1 MTRQVLDLTGLDQQ
15 SGWQGA
21 VLLDPAFIVGGGVAY
36 LRYIERVG
44 NSIRVRLGASE
55 TDNPLDV
62 GPHFTQAFEAAD
74 EAFTFVALTGSTLV
88 LKGPGHPDNT
98 FADLIEPYFWT
109 PDNGA
114 AMAAWFTGRSGAFT
128 LTLDDGVEPS
138 IAVGGTAAAGA
149 AETAATVARV
159 ALTLADFDTAG
170 LELDVLALLRA
181 GDGGAGTLFAL
192 PPRGV
197 VGAIL
202 DGEIGLGADDEII
215 TRIRRRSGA
224 VLAFND
230 NGPLLLADYF
240 GPGGDGADLTLYV
253 QTTAGVGSLPVST
266 TTSAGGNFIQF
277 GPLGTDLDALVD
289 GIEDGHRFILAFA
302 RAAVTAIAVRGTAA
316 AGAAETAATVA
327 RITPPVRP
335 VAGAADAGAAEA
347 RTHVRQVP
355 ALAIRGL
362 VEAGA
367 AEAAARVLAIRALR
381 GSAAAGAAETTAT
394 VARIVPA
401 VRPVA
406 GRAEAGA
413 AEARTHVRQVPA
425 LAIRGL
431 ADAGGAETTATVA
444 RIASAV
450 RPVPPLA
457 IAAAAAGGAEARAR
471 LTRIG
476 HLLVHGT
483 AASGAPVLFAHVA
496 RVPPAAEQ
504 YARTIRESAPERRLL
519 TALEIR
525 HAAVAAPVR
534 VVNDTEERTIE
545 GNRYVALRFDARLA
559 DDVEGQAPQAELAID
574 NVGRDLTQ
582 WLEAAQGGTGATVR
596 VLQVLDIDD
605 PPIEW
610 ELTMDVA
617 GVQVDAERVTARLGF
632 DPLLGRAAVT
642 LRHDPQT
649 SPGLF

>member
-181 GDGGAGTLFAL
+181 GAGGAGTLFAL

-215 TRIRRRSGA
+215 TRIRRRSGN

-230 NGPLLLADYF
+230 NGPLLLSDYF
-240 GPGGDGADLTLYV
+240 GPGGAGADLTLYV

-289 GIEDGHRFILAFA
+289 NIEDGHRFILAFA

-316 AGAAETAATVA
+316 AGAAETTATVA

-335 VAGAADAGAAEA
+335 VAGRAEAGAAEA
-347 RTHVRQVP
+347 RAHVRQVP

-362 VEAGA
+362 VEAG
-367 AEAAARVLAIRALR
+367 
-381 GSAAAGAAETTAT
+381 
-394 VARIVPA
+394 
-401 VRPVA
+401 
-406 GRAEAGA
+406 
-413 AEARTHVRQVPA
+413 
-425 LAIRGL
+425 
-431 ADAGGAETTATVA
+431 
-444 RIASAV
+444 
-450 RPVPPLA
+450 
-457 IAAAAAGGAEARAR
+457 GAEARAR
-471 LTRIG
+471 LTRIA
-476 HLLVHGT
+476 HLPVRGV
-483 AASGAPVLFAHVA
+483 AESGAPAPFAHVA

-534 VVNDTEERTIE
+534 VVNDTVERTIE

>member
-1 MTRQVLDLTGLDQQ
+1 
-15 SGWQGA
+15 
-21 VLLDPAFIVGGGVAY
+21 
-36 LRYIERVG
+36 
-44 NSIRVRLGASE
+44 
-55 TDNPLDV
+55 
-62 GPHFTQAFEAAD
+62 
-74 EAFTFVALTGSTLV
+74 
-88 LKGPGHPDNT
+88 
-98 FADLIEPYFWT
+98 
-109 PDNGA
+109 
-114 AMAAWFTGRSGAFT
+114 MAAWFTGRSGAFT

-159 ALTLADFDTAG
+159 ALTLADFDDDG
-170 LELDVLALLRA
+170 LEFDMLALLRA
-181 GDGGAGTLFAL
+181 GAGDAGTLFAL

-215 TRIRRRSGA
+215 TRIRRRSGN

-230 NGPLLLADYF
+230 NGPLLLSDYF
-240 GPGGDGADLTLYV
+240 GPGGAGADLTLYV

-277 GPLGTDLDALVD
+277 GPLGTDLDTLVD
-289 GIEDGHRFILAFA
+289 NIEDGHRFILAFA
-302 RAAVTAIAVRGTAA
+302 RPAPIEIAVSGTAA

-335 VAGAADAGAAEA
+335 VAGAADAGAVEA
-347 RTHVRQVP
+347 RAHVRQVP

-362 VEAGA
+362 VEAGG
-367 AEAAARVLAIRALR
+367 AETTATVARIVLAIRALR
-381 GSAAAGAAETTAT
+381 GSA
-394 VARIVPA
+394 
-401 VRPVA
+401 
-406 GRAEAGA
+406 
-413 AEARTHVRQVPA
+413 
-425 LAIRGL
+425 
-431 ADAGGAETTATVA
+431 DA
-444 RIASAV
+444 S
-450 RPVPPLA
+450 
-457 IAAAAAGGAEARAR
+457 GAEARAR

-476 HLLVHGT
+476 HLQLRGL
-483 AASGAPVLFAHVA
+483 AESGAPALFAHVA

-545 GNRYVALRFDARLA
+545 GNRYIALRFDARLA

-617 GVQVDAERVTARLGF
+617 GVAVDAERVTARLGF

>member
-21 VLLDPAFIVGGGVAY
+21 ALIDPVLIVGGGVAY
-36 LRYIERVG
+36 LRHIERVG
-44 NSIRVRLGASE
+44 NSIRVRLAASE
-55 TDNPLDV
+55 TADPLDA
-62 GPHFTQAFEAAD
+62 GPEFTAALETYD
-74 EAFTFVALTGSTLV
+74 EAISFVGSDGAALT

-98 FADLIEPYFWT
+98 FADASEPYFWT

-114 AMAAWFTGRSGAFT
+114 AMAAWFLNRSGAFT
-128 LTLDDGVEPS
+128 FILDDGVDE
-138 IAVGGTAAAGA
+138 IVRDVGGTAAAGA

-159 ALTLADFDTAG
+159 AQLTLADFDTAG
-170 LELDVLALLRA
+170 LELDMLALLRA

-192 PPRGV
+192 PPRGHA
-197 VGAIL
+197 GAIL
-202 DGEIGLGADDEII
+202 DGEIGIGADDEII
-215 TRIRRRSGA
+215 TRIRRRNGNTL
-224 VLAFND
+224 VIND
-230 NGPLLLADYF
+230 NGPLSLADYF
-240 GPGGDGADLTLYV
+240 GAGGDGADLTLYI
-253 QTTAGVGSLPVST
+253 QTTAGVGSFPVS
-266 TTSAGGNFIQF
+266 SADAAGSGFIRLR
-277 GPLGTDLDALVD
+277 PLGADLDAIVD
-289 GIEDGHRFILAFA
+289 GIEDGQSFIIAFA
-302 RAAVTAIAVRGTAA
+302 RAAVTAIAVRGSVA
-316 AGAAETAATVA
+316 AGVTGATATVA
-327 RITPPVRP
+327 RITP
-335 VAGAADAGAAEA
+335 
-347 RTHVRQVP
+347 
-355 ALAIRGL
+355 
-362 VEAGA
+362 
-367 AEAAARVLAIRALR
+367 
-381 GSAAAGAAETTAT
+381 
-394 VARIVPA
+394 A

-406 GRAEAGA
+406 GL
-413 AEARTHVRQVPA
+413 AEARAPAAFATVHVVPT
-425 LAIRGL
+425 LGIRG
-431 ADAGGAETTATVA
+431 G
-444 RIASAV
+444 ASAS
-450 RPVPPLA
+450 
-457 IAAAAAGGAEARAR
+457 GAQARAR

-476 HLLVHGT
+476 HPPVRGL
-483 AASGAPVLFAHVA
+483 AESGAPAMFAHVA

-596 VLQVLDIDD
+596 VLQVLDIPD
-605 PPIEW
+605 PPVEW

-617 GVQVDAERVTARLGF
+617 GVAVDAERVTARLGF

>member
-15 SGWQGA
+15 SGWRGA
-21 VLLDPAFIVGGGVAY
+21 VLIDPALIEGGGVAY

-44 NSIRVRLGASE
+44 NSIRVRLAATE
-55 TDNPLDV
+55 TADPLDA
-62 GPHFTQAFEAAD
+62 GPEFTAALETYD
-74 EAFTFVALTGSTLV
+74 EAISFVGSDSAALT
-88 LKGPGHPDNT
+88 LKGPGHGDNT
-98 FADLIEPYFWT
+98 FADAIEPYFWT

-128 LTLDDGVEPS
+128 LTLDDGIEPS

-159 ALTLADFDTAG
+159 ALTLADFDDDG
-170 LELDVLALLRA
+170 LELDMLALLRA
-181 GDGGAGTLFAL
+181 GAGNVGTIFAL
-192 PPRGV
+192 PPRGT

-202 DGEIGLGADDEII
+202 DGEIGLGTDDAII
-215 TRIRRRSGA
+215 TRIRRRAGNT
-224 VLAFND
+224 LIINNND
-230 NGPLLLADYF
+230 PLSLADYF
-240 GPGGDGADLTLYV
+240 GAGGDGADLTFYI
-253 QTTAGVGSLPVST
+253 QTTAGVGSFPVS
-266 TTSAGGNFIQF
+266 SAEAAGDNFLRL
-277 GPLGTDLDALVD
+277 GPFDADLDALVD
-289 GIEDGHRFILAFA
+289 NIEDGHKFIVAFA
-302 RAAVTAIAVRGTAA
+302 RPAPTEIAVRGTAA

-327 RITPPVRP
+327 RVT
-335 VAGAADAGAAEA
+335 
-347 RTHVRQVP
+347 
-355 ALAIRGL
+355 
-362 VEAGA
+362 
-367 AEAAARVLAIRALR
+367 
-381 GSAAAGAAETTAT
+381 
-394 VARIVPA
+394 PA

-413 AEARTHVRQVPA
+413 AEARAHVRQVPA
-425 LAIRGL
+425 LAIAGA

-444 RIASAV
+444 RIV
-450 RPVPPLA
+450 LA
-457 IAAAAAGGAEARAR
+457 IRALRGSADAGGAEARAR

-476 HLLVHGT
+476 HLPVHGT
-483 AASGAPVLFAHVA
+483 AASGAPALFAHVA
-496 RVPPAAEQ
+496 RVPPPGEQ

-534 VVNDTEERTIE
+534 VVNDTVERTIE
-545 GNRYVALRFDARLA
+545 GNRYIALRFDARLA
-559 DDVEGQAPQAELAID
+559 DDVEGQAPQAELATD

-596 VLQVLDIDD
+596 VLQVLDIPD

>member
-1 MTRQVLDLTGLDQQ
+1 MARQVLDLTGLDQQ
-15 SGWQGA
+15 SGWRGA
-21 VLLDPAFIVGGGVAY
+21 VLIDPALIEGGGVAY
-36 LRYIERVG
+36 LRHIERVG
-44 NSIRVRLGASE
+44 NSIRVRLATTE
-55 TDNPLDV
+55 TADPLDA
-62 GPHFTQAFEAAD
+62 GPEFTAALETYD
-74 EAFTFVALTGSTLV
+74 EAISFVGTDGAALT

-98 FADLIEPYFWT
+98 FADAIEPYFWT

-128 LTLDDGVEPS
+128 LTLDDGIEPS

-149 AETAATVARV
+149 AKTAATVDRV
-159 ALTLADFDTAG
+159 ATLTLADFDKAG
-170 LELDVLALLRA
+170 LEVDMLALLRA
-181 GDGGAGTLFAL
+181 GAGDTIFAL
-192 PPRGV
+192 PPRGHA
-197 VGAIL
+197 GAIL
-202 DGEIGLGADDEII
+202 DGEIGIGATDAII
-215 TRIRRRSGA
+215 TRIRRRNGNTL
-224 VLAFND
+224 VIND
-230 NGPLLLADYF
+230 NDPLSLADYF
-240 GPGGDGADLTLYV
+240 GAGGDGADLTLYV
-253 QTTAGVGSLPVST
+253 QTTAGVGSFPVS
-266 TTSAGGNFIQF
+266 SADAAGSGFIRLR
-277 GPLGTDLDALVD
+277 PLGADLDAIVD
-289 GIEDGHRFILAFA
+289 GIEDGQSFIIAFA
-302 RAAVTAIAVRGTAA
+302 RAAITAIPVRGTTV
-316 AGAAETAATVA
+316 AGVAETAATVA
-327 RITPPVRP
+327 RITPTIRAIRGPV
-335 VAGAADAGAAEA
+335 EA
-347 RTHVRQVP
+347 RAPAAFATIHRVP
-355 ALAIRGL
+355 ALAIRG
-362 VEAGA
+362 
-367 AEAAARVLAIRALR
+367 
-381 GSAAAGAAETTAT
+381 
-394 VARIVPA
+394 RI
-401 VRPVA
+401 
-406 GRAEAGA
+406 
-413 AEARTHVRQVPA
+413 
-425 LAIRGL
+425 
-431 ADAGGAETTATVA
+431 
-444 RIASAV
+444 
-450 RPVPPLA
+450 
-457 IAAAAAGGAEARAR
+457 AAGGVEARAR
-471 LTRIG
+471 LGRIA
-476 HLLVHGT
+476 HLPVRGL
-483 AASGAPVLFAHVA
+483 AESGAPVLFAHVA

>member
-21 VLLDPAFIVGGGVAY
+21 VLLDPALIVGGGVAY

-215 TRIRRRSGA
+215 TRIRRRSGN

-230 NGPLLLADYF
+230 NGPLLLSDYF
-240 GPGGDGADLTLYV
+240 GPGGAGADLTLYV

-266 TTSAGGNFIQF
+266 TASAGGNFIQF
-277 GPLGTDLDALVD
+277 GPLGTDLDTLVD
-289 GIEDGHRFILAFA
+289 NIEDGHRFILAFA

-316 AGAAETAATVA
+316 AGGAETTATVA
-327 RITPPVRP
+327 RI
-335 VAGAADAGAAEA
+335 
-347 RTHVRQVP
+347 
-355 ALAIRGL
+355 
-362 VEAGA
+362 
-367 AEAAARVLAIRALR
+367 VLAIRALR

-394 VARIVPA
+394 VARIMPP

-406 GRAEAGA
+406 GAAEAGA
-413 AEARTHVRQVPA
+413 AEARAHVRRVPA

-431 ADAGGAETTATVA
+431 VEAGGAEARARLTRIGHLPVHGTAASGAPVLFAHVA
-444 RIASAV
+444 R
-450 RPVPPLA
+450 VPPLA
-457 IAAAAAGGAEARAR
+457 IAGAAEAGGAQARAR

-483 AASGAPVLFAHVA
+483 AASGAPALFAHIA

-582 WLEAAQGGTGATVR
+582 WVEATGGGTGATVR
-596 VLQVLDIDD
+596 VLQVLDIPD